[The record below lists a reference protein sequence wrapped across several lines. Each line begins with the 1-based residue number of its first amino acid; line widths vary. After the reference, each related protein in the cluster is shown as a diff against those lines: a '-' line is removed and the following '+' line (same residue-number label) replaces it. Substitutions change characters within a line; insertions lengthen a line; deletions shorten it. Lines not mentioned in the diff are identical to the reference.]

1 MTLKL
6 ILFILICNF
15 KFIYPCCISN
25 SNSTGKRSDS
35 GNQMSYITWDKRL
48 LNTTEIKDEED
59 LKNNIITLLENN
71 LISNQQLADST
82 KKSLQANTISL
93 VPLIELYKKMTNDIF
108 THEAAITFITF
119 VYLLQELGITNAL
132 SQIILNNKIT
142 YWSYYNIST
151 QGNGKSLHDSR
162 CENFIMKQID
172 NKNYN
177 VYACT
182 NSDDDEDAY
191 DDNDEIKNNNESKT
205 YANGSIFIDN
215 KKYKY
220 LRCDGCNDGNCVS
233 CKLRNFLIKEGLLDK
248 NGEGIFLDI
257 FKGIGTETIGKYAKG
272 IKKIIISLLKDEF
285 NTTDFYDK
293 QEINEL
299 NIDNK
304 TMGNIKKAFFIEW
317 ALTYLFIQK
326 FCNLFY
332 NGEIKLFRSLKS
344 NNQINEITKISP
356 FESTSI
362 FGPIFLSPKGNTYIP
377 CYNFFCAKNVP
388 SYRCIYNYVIS
399 PNKEILLKTN
409 LNAELDYEQEIGFIP
424 INLQYEKMEGNNNND
439 NTEHFL
445 KGYEYMRNISKN
457 ILEKNICTL
466 KNLTQDEI
474 TINFNEDILPFYIRY
489 KKNKKK

>member
-1 MTLKL
+1 MILKL
-6 ILFILICNF
+6 ILIILICNF
-15 KFIYPCCISN
+15 KFIYPCCDSN
-25 SNSTGKRSDS
+25 SNSTGKRSNS
-35 GNQMSYITWDKRL
+35 GNPMSNIKWDKKL
-48 LNTTEIKDEED
+48 LNTTEIKNEED
-59 LKNNIITLLENN
+59 LKSNIITLLENN

-108 THEAAITFITF
+108 THEAAMTFITF
-119 VYLLQELGITNAL
+119 VYLLTELGITDAL
-132 SQIILNNKIT
+132 SQIITNNKIT

-151 QGNGKSLHDSR
+151 QGNGKDLHDSR
-162 CENFIMKQID
+162 CENFIMKQTND
-172 NKNYN
+172 NKYD

-182 NSDDDEDAY
+182 NSDDDEENDNS
-191 DDNDEIKNNNESKT
+191 NDEIKNNNESKT
-205 YANGSIFIDN
+205 YANGSIYIEN

-220 LRCDGCNDGNCVS
+220 LRCDGCNDENCVS
-233 CKLRNFLIKEGLLDK
+233 CKLRNFLIKEGLSDEK
-248 NGEGIFLDI
+248 GEGIFLNI
-257 FKGIGTETIGKYAKG
+257 FKGIGNETIDKYAIG

-285 NTTDFYDK
+285 KTTDFYDK
-293 QEINEL
+293 QKINEL

-304 TMGNIKKAFFIEW
+304 TMENIKKAFFIEW
-317 ALTYLFIQK
+317 ALTDAFIRSFSTK
-326 FCNLFY
+326 FFS
-332 NGEIKLFRSLKS
+332 GKIDLFRTLYSETDI
-344 NNQINEITKISP
+344 NNITKISP

-362 FGPIFLSPKGNTYIP
+362 FGPIFLSLKGYTYIP
-377 CYNFFCAKNVP
+377 YYNFFCAKNVP

-466 KNLTQDEI
+466 KNLNQDKI
-474 TINFNEDILPFYIRY
+474 TINFNEEILPFYIRY

>member
-1 MTLKL
+1 
-6 ILFILICNF
+6 
-15 KFIYPCCISN
+15 
-25 SNSTGKRSDS
+25 
-35 GNQMSYITWDKRL
+35 MSYITWDKRL
-48 LNTTEIKDEED
+48 LNTTEIKNEED
-59 LKNNIITLLENN
+59 LKSNIITLLENN
-71 LISNQQLADST
+71 LISNQQLADKT
-82 KKSLQANTISL
+82 KKSLQSNTISL
-93 VPLIELYKKMTNDIF
+93 VPLIELYNEMTNDIF
-108 THEAAITFITF
+108 THEAAMTFITF
-119 VYLLQELGITNAL
+119 VYLLTELGITDAL
-132 SQIILNNKIT
+132 SQIITNNKIT

-182 NSDDDEDAY
+182 NLDDDD
-191 DDNDEIKNNNESKT
+191 DDDDDNNNNNDNDEINNNESKT
-205 YANGSIFIDN
+205 YANGSIYIKN

-248 NGEGIFLDI
+248 NRKGIFLDI
-257 FKGIGTETIGKYAKG
+257 FKGIGTETIGEYAIG

-293 QEINEL
+293 QEINKL

-317 ALTYLFIQK
+317 ALTDAFIRSFSTK
-326 FCNLFY
+326 FFS
-332 NGEIKLFRSLKS
+332 GKIDLFRTLKNETGI
-344 NNQINEITKISP
+344 NNITKISP

-445 KGYEYMRNISKN
+445 KGYEYMRNVSKN

-474 TINFNEDILPFYIRY
+474 TINFNEEILPFYIRY

>member
-1 MTLKL
+1 MILKL
-6 ILFILICNF
+6 ISLILICNF
-15 KFIYPCCISN
+15 KFIHPCCDSN

-71 LISNQQLADST
+71 LISNQQLADKT

-132 SQIILNNKIT
+132 SQIILNKKIT
-142 YWSYYNIST
+142 YWSYYNIMT
-151 QGNGKSLHDSR
+151 DKDGKNLYYPK
-162 CENFIMKQID
+162 CENFIMKQIS
-172 NKNYN
+172 KGEYN

-205 YANGSIFIDN
+205 YANGSIYIDN

-233 CKLRNFLIKEGLLDK
+233 CKLRDFLIKEGLLDK

-285 NTTDFYDK
+285 NTTDFYDN

-317 ALTYLFIQK
+317 ALTDAFIRSFSTK
-326 FCNLFY
+326 FFSDK
-332 NGEIKLFRSLKS
+332 IDLFRTLK
-344 NNQINEITKISP
+344 NETGIKNITKISP

-424 INLQYEKMEGNNNND
+424 INLQYKKMEGNNNND
-439 NTEHFL
+439 NTEHFF

-457 ILEKNICTL
+457 ILKKNICTL
-466 KNLTQDEI
+466 KNLNQDEI
-474 TINFNEDILPFYIRY
+474 TINFNEKILPDY
-489 KKNKKK
+489 KRKHNKKK